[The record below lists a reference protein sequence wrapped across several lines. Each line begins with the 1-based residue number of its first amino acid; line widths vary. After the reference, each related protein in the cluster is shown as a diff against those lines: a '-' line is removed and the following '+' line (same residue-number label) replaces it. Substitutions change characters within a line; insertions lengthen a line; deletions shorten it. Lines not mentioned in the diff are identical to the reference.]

1 MDSNWLLAVL
11 NPLPLL
17 YLPREMQ
24 RARRRARDL
33 YHPVALAVIWGFT
46 LLHPLTGQAVPTEAL
61 LFLNGVAALSVA
73 RILLAYLNNKHE

>member
-1 MDSNWLLAVL
+1 MEEKNLRVEYIDGT
-11 NPLPLL
+11 
-17 YLPREMQ
+17 
-24 RARRRARDL
+24 
-33 YHPVALAVIWGFT
+33 PVALAVIWGFT